1 MPLVSIVEEMS
12 EEVSDEGNVEASS
25 GVRLSHDPSADVQ
38 SDEEEIDESEG
49 VNIEFL
55 MDEEPSVPISVE
67 RLNAVFEPLDEPSVS
82 TALKE
87 TADVHRNTNPSVAH
101 GDGFVANLNPVSASM
116 SEGDLD
122 VEEPLAE
129 IEFPSIEEVHAQDG
143 AFTGTINALFDEE
156 AFGNKTR
163 ESSEPSRDVF
173 IPSRSTEKGNVE
185 PKWTG
190 STAFDNLPNEESALG
205 DEKYAFH
212 QVELGDVDAVLGES
226 IRDFSEIERRGS
238 PWGLFLIVS
247 LALIF
252 GIVYLL
258 NPQQEDVSESS
269 PENTTMTGDISA
281 PQTALTTQVQ
291 IQTDP
296 AQGHIYIDNVEL
308 GVAPLQWEITDGDVF
323 LMCVDWKGTKS
334 NPICRR
340 IPKGDLQSDYTFVRQ
355 LTP

>member
-1 MPLVSIVEEMS
+1 
-12 EEVSDEGNVEASS
+12 
-25 GVRLSHDPSADVQ
+25 
-38 SDEEEIDESEG
+38 
-49 VNIEFL
+49 
-55 MDEEPSVPISVE
+55 
-67 RLNAVFEPLDEPSVS
+67 
-82 TALKE
+82 
-87 TADVHRNTNPSVAH
+87 
-101 GDGFVANLNPVSASM
+101 
-116 SEGDLD
+116 
-122 VEEPLAE
+122 LAE

-205 DEKYAFH
+205 DEKYALH